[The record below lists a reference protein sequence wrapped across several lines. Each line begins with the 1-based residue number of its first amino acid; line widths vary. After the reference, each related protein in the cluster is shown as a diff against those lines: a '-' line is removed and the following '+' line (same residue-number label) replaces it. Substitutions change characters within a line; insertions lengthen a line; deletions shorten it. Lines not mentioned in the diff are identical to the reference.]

1 VSAIPRPT
9 PTPVSEP
16 FWTGLREHRVMLQY
30 SPSTDAW
37 VFYPRV
43 LAPGSLAD
51 DLEWRE
57 ISGAGTV
64 YTFTV
69 TRRPT
74 GPPWADAVPQVIAVV
89 QFEQGPRLTTE
100 LVNVDPDRVRVG
112 LPVRPAFDDGA
123 DGITLLKFEPAGQ
136 P

>member
-1 VSAIPRPT
+1 MRAKPRPT

-16 FWTGLREHRVMLQY
+16 FWTGLREHRVLLQY

-43 LAPGSLAD
+43 LAPTSLAD

-57 ISGAGTV
+57 VSGAGVV
-64 YTFTV
+64 YSYTV

-74 GPPWADAVPQVIAVV
+74 AEPWADAVPQVIAVV
-89 QFEQGPRLTTE
+89 ELAEGPRLTTE
-100 LVNVDPDRVRVG
+100 LVNVDPRQVHIG
-112 LPVRPAFDDGA
+112 LAVRPAFVDGE
-123 DGITLLKFEPAGQ
+123 DGITLLNFEPVG
-136 P
+136 PL